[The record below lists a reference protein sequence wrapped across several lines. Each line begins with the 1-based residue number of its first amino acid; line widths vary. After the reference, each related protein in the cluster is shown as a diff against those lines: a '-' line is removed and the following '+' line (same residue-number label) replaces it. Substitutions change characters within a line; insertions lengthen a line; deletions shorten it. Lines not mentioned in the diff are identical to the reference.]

1 MERQDRLAEIARRW
15 KGARAVEQWRA
26 LSSAQ
31 RQAVLGE
38 FEESQRALQES
49 QPALASHISTAL
61 DVLDV
66 AATEGALGLWAQATE
81 DVTWL
86 LDEVE
91 RLRKQGA
98 R

>member
-1 MERQDRLAEIARRW
+1 MRWRGALA
-15 KGARAVEQWRA
+15 VQHWRA
-26 LSSAQ
+26 LSPAQ

-49 QPALASHISTAL
+49 HPALASHISTAL